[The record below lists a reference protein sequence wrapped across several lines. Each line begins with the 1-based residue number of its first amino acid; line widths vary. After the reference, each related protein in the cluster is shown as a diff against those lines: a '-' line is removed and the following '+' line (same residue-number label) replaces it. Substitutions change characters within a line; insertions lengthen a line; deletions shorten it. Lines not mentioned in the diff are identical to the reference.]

1 VLASLGPGG
10 RESRV
15 DNPDRFPAPAAWL
28 PVAITAA
35 VLAQSVLGAG
45 ALRPVVA
52 ALIVAWLAVVFRRTR
67 ATERAFLSGAAASAG
82 AVLALGGNWP
92 AILGVGLD
100 RAAEFVALMTSLG
113 LLRDAARTS
122 RAVRRAGDWL
132 IRQSPSWRFLAI
144 AMGGHCFGIAL
155 NMGAVTLLATLIKRS
170 NTLEAAGG
178 DREVVAIREERM
190 NVALLQGFF
199 SMLVWSPMAISI
211 AFTLSMIRS
220 VTWFDIGPPA
230 LGIAALFL
238 AVGWA
243 VDRIK
248 WPPSRRRSVARTD
261 PPPPA
266 SDVLPMAG
274 IIVGLV
280 ASVLG
285 AKALFRLGMIESIA
299 WFAGLF
305 AMGWLYVQYARA
317 GASTAFDATFRRMR
331 AHLHAHVP
339 EARGEQIVLGAAS
352 FLGVTLAA
360 LLQDLGASALL
371 DLWRPSGLVLAMAIV
386 LFVIVGSQFGV
397 VAMVTSA
404 IAGGAVL
411 GMKEM
416 PMTPLQLVMSLQVGW
431 ALSATLS
438 AYSGGTMLMARII
451 ERDPSVFRTWNLPWA
466 CVCFALFAAIAWW
479 WF

>member
-1 VLASLGPGG
+1 MT
-10 RESRV
+10 
-15 DNPDRFPAPAAWL
+15 NPDRFAGPAAWL
-28 PVAITAA
+28 PVGITAA
-35 VLAQSVLGAG
+35 VLAQSAVGHA
-45 ALRPVVA
+45 ATRPVV
-52 ALIVAWLAVVFRRTR
+52 LLLMVAWLSVVFPRTR
-67 ATERAFLSGAAASAG
+67 ATERAFLAGALASAV
-82 AVLALGGNWP
+82 AVVALASDWP
-92 AILGVGLD
+92 AILWSGLD

-122 RAVRRAGDWL
+122 RAVRRAGNWL

-144 AMGGHCFGIAL
+144 ALGGHCFGIAL

-211 AFTLSMIRS
+211 AFTLSMIRQ
-220 VTWFDIGPPA
+220 VTWFEIGPPA
-230 LGIAALFL
+230 LGIAILFL
-238 AVGWA
+238 AIGWA

-248 WPPSRRRSVARTD
+248 WPPSRRRSIPRTG
-261 PPPPA
+261 PSPPA

-285 AKALFRLGMIESIA
+285 AKAAFGFGMIEAIA

-305 AMGWLYVQYARA
+305 ALGWLFVQYGRA
-317 GASTAFDATFRRMR
+317 GAGAASAATARRLR
-331 AHLHAHVP
+331 VHLHRFVP

-352 FLGVTLAA
+352 FLGVTLAT
-360 LLQDLGASALL
+360 LLQGLGASALL
-371 DLWRPSGLVLAMAIV
+371 DAWQPSGLVLTLAIV
-386 LFVIVGSQFGV
+386 LFIIVGSQFGV

-411 GMKEM
+411 GMRQA
-416 PMTPLQLVMSLQVGW
+416 PLTPFELVLSLQVGW

-438 AYSGGTMLMARII
+438 AYSGGTMLMARIM
-451 ERDPSVFRTWNLPWA
+451 ERDPSIFRRWNLPWA
-466 CVCFALFAAIAWW
+466 AVCFAVFGAIAWW
-479 WF
+479 RL